1 MEDNGVAGNGVD
13 GSEDKLKFEELG
25 VGVDEP
31 FDAKDELI
39 ADGGSVTNTRCVT
52 TGEQKNFDSSTVL
65 ESTSTG
71 TYFWNQSQKTI
82 SESLRPLF
90 VFSF

>member
-25 VGVDEP
+25 VGVDGP

-52 TGEQKNFDSSTVL
+52 TGEQKNFNSFAIHINRDIVL
-65 ESTSTG
+65 EPITKN
-71 TYFWNQSQKTI
+71 YF
-82 SESLRPLF
+82 
-90 VFSF
+90 